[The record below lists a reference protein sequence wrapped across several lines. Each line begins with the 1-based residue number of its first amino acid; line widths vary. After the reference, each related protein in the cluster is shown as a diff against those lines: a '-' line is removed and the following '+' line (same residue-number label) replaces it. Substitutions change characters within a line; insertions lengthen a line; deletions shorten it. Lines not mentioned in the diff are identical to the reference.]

1 MAKILIVERIIFYL
15 ALLFLPTQLGRHF
28 WPAFS
33 SVLGVRVDYLSPTLY
48 FTDVL
53 VLILLGLVLLRLV
66 RTAGF
71 KYQVANSGNYWKFIA
86 VVLFLVFGI
95 LQAKNPFAG
104 WYGLLKFLEFFFFGL
119 YVSWQKIKFSKIAF
133 VFSLTII
140 FESFLAIS
148 QYFVQGSLGGLFYY
162 FGERTFNSQT
172 PGIANASLNGELIL
186 RPYGT
191 LPHPNVLGG
200 YLTIALA
207 MVISNFQFPSPK
219 GQALL
224 ISNFKKMI
232 YGGTL
237 VVGTVALVLT
247 MSRIAIL
254 LWLVILGFSLLKRKG
269 FTFLFLLPILIIFA
283 VSFFFPLATRLFNAN
298 IADESVVERVELAK
312 SSLLMIKDSPII
324 GVGINNF
331 LVSLPSYQEKPDDI
345 FALQPVHNIYLLI
358 AAETGI
364 VGLVFFLW
372 FLEKTFQE
380 IRKKKP
386 MIRNPA
392 LPAGRSLFIIL
403 SAILIL
409 GFFDHYFLTLQQGR
423 MLFAFVLSLC
433 WSKKLMS

>member
-1 MAKILIVERIIFYL
+1 MTKILIVERIIFYL

-66 RTAGF
+66 RTSRF

-86 VVLFLVFGI
+86 VVLFLVIGI

-104 WYGLLKFLEFFFFGL
+104 WYGLLKFLEFMLLGFYGAF
-119 YVSWQKIKFSKIAF
+119 VKIRFEKIALI
-133 VFSLTII
+133 FSFGVI
-140 FESFLAIS
+140 FESSLAIL
-148 QYFVQGSLGGLFYY
+148 QYFHQGSMGGLFYF
-162 FGERTFNSQT
+162 FGERAFNSQT

-200 YLTIALA
+200 YLTIALT
-207 MVISNFQFPSPK
+207 MVIPNFQARRAKLCLFP
-219 GQALL
+219 
-224 ISNFKKMI
+224 ISNFKKII
-232 YGGTL
+232 YGIAL
-237 VVGTVALVLT
+237 VVGTGALVLT

-254 LWLVILGFSLLKRKG
+254 LWLVILGFNLLKRKTG
-269 FTFLFLLPILIIFA
+269 FFLLLLPVLIIFA
-283 VSFFFPLATRLFNAN
+283 VSFFFPLAPRLLNAN
-298 IADESVVERVELAK
+298 IADESVVERIELAK

-331 LVSLPSYQEKPDDI
+331 LVSLPSYQEKPADI
-345 FALQPVHNIYLLI
+345 FALQPVHNIYLFI

-372 FLEKTFQE
+372 LLRRTFQKIE
-380 IRKKKP
+380 KKKP
-386 MIRNPA
+386 MIRN
-392 LPAGRSLFIIL
+392 SLFIIL

-423 MLFAFVLSLC
+423 MLFAFVLGLC
-433 WSKKLMS
+433 WSKKLML

>member
-66 RTAGF
+66 RTSGF

-104 WYGLLKFLEFFFFGL
+104 WYGLLKFLEFMLLGF
-119 YVSWQKIKFSKIAF
+119 YVAFAKIRFEKIALI
-133 VFSLTII
+133 FSFGVI
-140 FESFLAIS
+140 FESSLAIL
-148 QYFVQGSLGGLFYY
+148 QYFHQGSMGGLFYF
-162 FGERTFNSQT
+162 FGERAFNSQT

-200 YLTIALA
+200 YLTIALT
-207 MVISNFQFPSPK
+207 MVISTFQFP
-219 GQALL
+219 L
-224 ISNFKKMI
+224 SNFKKII
-232 YGGTL
+232 YGIAL
-237 VVGTVALVLT
+237 VVGTGALVLT

-254 LWLVILGFSLLKRKG
+254 LWLVILGFSLMKRKTG
-269 FTFLFLLPILIIFA
+269 FFLLLLPILIIFA
-283 VSFFFPLATRLFNAN
+283 VSFFFPLAPRLLNAN
-298 IADESVVERVELAK
+298 IADESVVERIELAK

-331 LVSLPSYQEKPDDI
+331 LVSLPSYQEKPADI

-372 FLEKTFQE
+372 FLEKTFRE
-380 IRKKKP
+380 IEKKKP

-423 MLFAFVLSLC
+423 MLFAFVLGLC
-433 WSKKLMS
+433 WSKKLMF